1 MMINQYKVKKS
12 DFDRQTDF
20 SINRLNISGV
30 KFSTILII
38 ACVGGEGACHFLLLR
53 RILTLNSVKYFSLRL
68 VGKQLNLILT
78 GVNRWFKSCKPLIQ
92 NILCHLSTFSEI
104 PFKKI
109 GSDSFLRCGLKFRR
123 VVGCSRKNDYICP

>member
-1 MMINQYKVKKS
+1 MINQYKVKKS

-68 VGKQLNLILT
+68 VGK
-78 GVNRWFKSCKPLIQ
+78 
-92 NILCHLSTFSEI
+92 
-104 PFKKI
+104 
-109 GSDSFLRCGLKFRR
+109 
-123 VVGCSRKNDYICP
+123 

>member
-30 KFSTILII
+30 KFSTILIV
-38 ACVGGEGACHFLLLR
+38 ARVGGEGARHFPLLR

-68 VGKQLNLILT
+68 VGK
-78 GVNRWFKSCKPLIQ
+78 
-92 NILCHLSTFSEI
+92 
-104 PFKKI
+104 
-109 GSDSFLRCGLKFRR
+109 
-123 VVGCSRKNDYICP
+123 